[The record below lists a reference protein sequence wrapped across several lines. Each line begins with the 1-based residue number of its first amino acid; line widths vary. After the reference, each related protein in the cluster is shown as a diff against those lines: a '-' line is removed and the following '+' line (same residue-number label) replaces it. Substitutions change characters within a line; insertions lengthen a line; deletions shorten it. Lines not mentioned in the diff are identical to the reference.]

1 MLICRAIISHIL
13 LGLLRMRRASIVCK
27 HCALSQKSHRL
38 TCKICTR
45 SRHRAKFEFCFDRE
59 QKQRKEPRHCSDRI
73 SGEKGQNQEFEKLD
87 KTTLASLLSKFYLE
101 ARKADG
107 DLYKTSSLNS
117 IRAGLNRYLKDEYH
131 HGIIDIIKDSEFVN
145 ANVSYRA
152 ATVQLKKLGSGGS
165 RGGGV

>member
-1 MLICRAIISHIL
+1 MF
-13 LGLLRMRRASIVCK
+13 
-27 HCALSQKSHRL
+27 
-38 TCKICTR
+38 R
-45 SRHRAKFEFCFDRE
+45 SYL
-59 QKQRKEPRHCSDRI
+59 
-73 SGEKGQNQEFEKLD
+73 GEKCQNQEFEKLD

-107 DLYKTSSLNS
+107 DFYKTSSLNS

-152 ATVQLKKLGSGGS
+152 ATVQLKKLGKGDVVHHTPLDPNDITTLYESGTFDQS
-165 RGGGV
+165 TPGGLQKKV